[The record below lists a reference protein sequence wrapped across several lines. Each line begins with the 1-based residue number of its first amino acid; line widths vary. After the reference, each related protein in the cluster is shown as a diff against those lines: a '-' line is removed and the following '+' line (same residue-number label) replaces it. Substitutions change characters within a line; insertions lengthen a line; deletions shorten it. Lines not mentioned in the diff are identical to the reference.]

1 MCTSVV
7 NAVLLMGNEVA
18 TAAALISP
26 AAVTRSWLLLAWVST
41 VAGNLSLLGS
51 AANLIVCEQ
60 ARRAPRNAY
69 ELTFWNHLIFGV
81 PSTLIVTAVGIPLI
95 GKM

>member
-1 MCTSVV
+1 
-7 NAVLLMGNEVA
+7 
-18 TAAALISP
+18 
-26 AAVTRSWLLLAWVST
+26 
-41 VAGNLSLLGS
+41 
-51 AANLIVCEQ
+51 
-60 ARRAPRNAY
+60 